1 MAKTINM
8 VIKGNN
14 QGSELSEVITLGR
27 EKDF

>member
-1 MAKTINM
+1 MAKTTSM

-14 QGSELSEVITLGR
+14 QGSELSEVIILGR

>member
-1 MAKTINM
+1 MAKTTNM

-14 QGSELSEVITLGR
+14 QGSELSEFIILGR